1 VTYQDPHTEPQH
13 RHDAP
18 PPEPGR
24 SWTSYAIVK
33 YGFILIITIVI
44 LYFVARYLLP
54 MFD

>member
-1 VTYQDPHTEPQH
+1 MTQHDHVNQQDHVHGT
-13 RHDAP
+13 
-18 PPEPGR
+18 PPEDAGS